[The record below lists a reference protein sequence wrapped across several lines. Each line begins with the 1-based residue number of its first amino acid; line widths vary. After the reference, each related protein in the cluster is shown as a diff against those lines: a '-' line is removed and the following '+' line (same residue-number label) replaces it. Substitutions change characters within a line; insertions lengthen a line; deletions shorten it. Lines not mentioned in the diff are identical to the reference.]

1 MAEVSLEQLIKLS
14 SGSDVERGEEL
25 PELPN
30 AGTCICPTK
39 RECVSL
45 REVEPMAN
53 ATCQRTQIILIW
65 LCVCISWANCEGR
78 QIGLSDIVYV

>member
-1 MAEVSLEQLIKLS
+1 MWRCALTFRMAEVSLEQLIKLS

-30 AGTCICPTK
+30 AGTCICPTN

-53 ATCQRTQIILIW
+53 ATCQRTQTYPNLA
-65 LCVCISWANCEGR
+65 LCLY
-78 QIGLSDIVYV
+78 QLM